1 MERSFGSDVWRLT
14 ANEMVWTTGSLIGG
28 VFVSLHGEFK
38 NKILTVAICLVAFGI
53 SFALLGVAGNFTI
66 YLLIMGV
73 AGLFMPVA
81 ATAQTVLI
89 QENVEAA
96 MMGRVFSLVQILTG
110 AAMPVAI
117 LFFGPL
123 ADIVPI
129 GAILLVTGLLLAVA
143 GVLYQ
148 FTSKRAGLNL

>member
-1 MERSFGSDVWRLT
+1 
-14 ANEMVWTTGSLIGG
+14 
-28 VFVSLHGEFK
+28 VSLRGEFK

-53 SFALLGVAGNFTI
+53 SFALLGVATNFTI

-73 AGLFMPVA
+73 AGLFMPVVT
-81 ATAQTVLI
+81 TAQTVLI

-110 AAMPVAI
+110 SAMPVAI

-123 ADIVPI
+123 ADIVPV
-129 GAILLVTGLLLAVA
+129 GTILLVTGLLLAVA
-143 GVLYQ
+143 GVFYQ
-148 FTSKRAGLNL
+148 FTSKRAGLNY